1 MDGKLRGEVLKGK
14 EMVGFI
20 ETPMVLTVA
29 AFNLTVRTDEFM
41 ADAQTLCGSLKQ
53 GGQVPLGVG
62 ETVVELKTVVSL
74 DTLHGDAPS
83 LEPFDSSGQEV
94 RGGVVDCSS

>member
-41 ADAQTLCGSLKQ
+41 ADAQTLCGSLK
-53 GGQVPLGVG
+53 
-62 ETVVELKTVVSL
+62 
-74 DTLHGDAPS
+74 
-83 LEPFDSSGQEV
+83 
-94 RGGVVDCSS
+94 